1 MRVRPSALLAVTDL
15 VTAAGGSPPCA
26 LGQQLR
32 FGFVGGTN
40 LTRDFHSTDD
50 TYTIAEPGQPDYLLS
65 VLSFS
70 RSHSLIVGPMMELPL
85 RRKFS
90 VEVSALHRD
99 LRSTQVVTS
108 LYPDGTRQST
118 TYQFVSANTWEFPV
132 LLK

>member
-1 MRVRPSALLAVTDL
+1 
-15 VTAAGGSPPCA
+15 
-26 LGQQLR
+26 
-32 FGFVGGTN
+32 
-40 LTRDFHSTDD
+40 
-50 TYTIAEPGQPDYLLS
+50 
-65 VLSFS
+65 
-70 RSHSLIVGPMMELPL
+70 MMELPL

-132 LLK
+132 LLKYALPVSRFRPFVEFGPSFRLWKEPMAVEPSNYGVTAGLDAEINWGKFRFEPVVRYTRWAFDRGVR